1 MPVPAVQGTMDRFA
15 SNTVNNVDSKGR
27 VSVPASFRAVLK
39 KTSKLHALM
48 SVDHTVVEVGGEQMM
63 ALHEQRLERLDPLS
77 PDYEIWTFYLLGDGM
92 ELKLDTEGRIQLNDR
107 IREQTGITDKVLFEG
122 RGLSF
127 WLWEP
132 GKYEAYRTEARAKV
146 REMRRNLGSA
156 SGATAQGG
164 REPGA

>member
-1 MPVPAVQGTMDRFA
+1 M
-15 SNTVNNVDSKGR
+15 
-27 VSVPASFRAVLK
+27 
-39 KTSKLHALM
+39 
-48 SVDHTVVEVGGEQMM
+48 
-63 ALHEQRLERLDPLS
+63 S

-132 GKYEAYRTEARAKV
+132 EKYEAYRTEARAKV
-146 REMRRNLGSA
+146 RQMRRNLGSA

-164 REPGA
+164 GEHGA